1 MMAKTAA
8 QRQAAH
14 RARKKRAQDDLHAEV
29 EQLRLEL
36 TYRSEPSRDVTL
48 PGRLT
53 RYDRGVLDGWKDAER
68 VFQQRLDLAE
78 RRYQHRLEQ
87 VQELADREIDY
98 LQRRAADAEQEAAH
112 LKRQL
117 DTAQRLRGRGQ
128 YVDTGQTVINADAL
142 SRLLDLSDGQLRNAL
157 RILGREHRKGKNVD
171 GDAVAF
177 AIRWATE
184 NMGIAR

>member
-36 TYRSEPSRDVTL
+36 SGRDVT
-48 PGRLT
+48 RADRRT
-53 RYDRGVLDGWKDAER
+53 RYDQGVLDGWKDAKQHFKR
-68 VFQQRLDLAE
+68 RQDLAE
-78 RRYQHRLEQ
+78 KRYQHRLEE
-87 VQELADREIDY
+87 VQEVADREIDY
-98 LQRRAADAEQEAAH
+98 LRRRAADAEQEAAD

-128 YVDTGQTVINADAL
+128 YVDPGQTVINADAL

-157 RILGREHRKGKNVD
+157 RILGREQRKGKNVD